1 VCNYLTLYTKGT
13 TTLSVSKIESACPY
27 EIELL
32 VVVYCAILVLSWDE
46 TDVTQR
52 ETM

>member
-1 VCNYLTLYTKGT
+1 MGT
-13 TTLSVSKIESACPY
+13 NTLSVSEIERTTACPY

-32 VVVYCAILVLSWDE
+32 FVVYCAILVLSWDE